1 LDSSVF
7 DQAEFLL
14 RASVTGAGGLAQQ
27 VLADPAIPGIAAL
40 AAHQLAEATLR
51 RDHPFP
57 GRLLEQ
63 AAGEVLG
70 ILAVAK
76 SRAVQQ
82 PFGHAH
88 GKSLGSGNTREL
100 GGNRFWSGTKLHKAL
115 WDRSEGAPLYS
126 FFRTG
131 KVEKNPARPC

>member
-14 RASVTGAGGLAQQ
+14 RAAVTGAGGLTQQ
-27 VLADPAIPGIAAL
+27 VPSDPAIPGIAAL

-51 RDHPFP
+51 GDHPFP

-70 ILAVAK
+70 ILAIAQA
-76 SRAVQQ
+76 RAVQQ

-88 GKSLGSGNTREL
+88 GKSLGSGNTKGL
-100 GGNRFWSGTKLHKAL
+100 GGNRFWS
-115 WDRSEGAPLYS
+115 
-126 FFRTG
+126 
-131 KVEKNPARPC
+131 